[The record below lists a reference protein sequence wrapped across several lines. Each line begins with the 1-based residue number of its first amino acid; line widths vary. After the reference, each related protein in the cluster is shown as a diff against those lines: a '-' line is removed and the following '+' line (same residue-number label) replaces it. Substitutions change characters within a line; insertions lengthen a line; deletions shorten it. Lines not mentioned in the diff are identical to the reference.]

1 MRDRALHKTAL
12 VTGATSGIGLELTKI
27 LAAKNYN
34 LVLVARDE
42 QRLSHIVADLPKN
55 QDFSTKVIATDLSS
69 SGNAERLYEHLKQEG
84 IATLVNNASFGLT
97 GAFVETDLRKET
109 EMIQLNVVS
118 LIVLTK
124 LVAREMLQR
133 RDGKI
138 LNVASTAAFQPGP
151 FMAIYYASKAFVL
164 SFSEALAE
172 ELKDTGVTITELCPG
187 PTVTEFSRRSGAQG
201 SKLFASGMLP
211 IMNAKAIAEI
221 AYRGMIHGRRIIIP
235 GVINRI
241 GVQALR
247 LSPRHLVVTRVTKY
261 LNK

>member
-42 QRLSHIVADLPKN
+42 QRLNHIVADLPKN

-69 SGNAERLYEHLKQEG
+69 SGNAERLYEHLKREG
-84 IATLVNNASFGLT
+84 IATDLLVNNAGFGLT
-97 GAFVETDLRKET
+97 GAFVETDLQKET

-133 RDGKI
+133 RMGK
-138 LNVASTAAFQPGP
+138 
-151 FMAIYYASKAFVL
+151 Y
-164 SFSEALAE
+164 
-172 ELKDTGVTITELCPG
+172 
-187 PTVTEFSRRSGAQG
+187 
-201 SKLFASGMLP
+201 
-211 IMNAKAIAEI
+211 
-221 AYRGMIHGRRIIIP
+221 
-235 GVINRI
+235 
-241 GVQALR
+241 
-247 LSPRHLVVTRVTKY
+247 
-261 LNK
+261 